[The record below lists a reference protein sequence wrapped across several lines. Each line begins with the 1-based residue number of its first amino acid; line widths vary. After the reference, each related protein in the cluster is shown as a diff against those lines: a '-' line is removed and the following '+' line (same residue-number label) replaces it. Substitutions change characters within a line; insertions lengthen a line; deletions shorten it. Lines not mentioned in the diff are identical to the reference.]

1 MNQNKNRGKQG
12 IGDTTGKAKISQSV
26 WAYAGDYIRMGDSLE
41 QRQSHLNGAYS
52 AWNLAC
58 NTPELR
64 RKHLAHY
71 MREHSRVNRHLD
83 EGQIADV
90 RSNMERLIEKKLAMF
105 PNDLRQ
111 IVGARIVKV
120 GDKERIEVVGA
131 TLQ

>member
-1 MNQNKNRGKQG
+1 MNQNKNRGRQG
-12 IGDTTGKAKISQSV
+12 TGDTTGKAKISQSD

-41 QRQSHLNGAYS
+41 QRQSHLNGACS

-64 RKHLAHY
+64 RKHLDHY
-71 MREHSRVNRHLD
+71 MREYSRVNRHLD

-90 RSNMERLIEKKLAMF
+90 RSNMEKLIEKKLAMF

-111 IVGARIVKV
+111 IVDARIVKV